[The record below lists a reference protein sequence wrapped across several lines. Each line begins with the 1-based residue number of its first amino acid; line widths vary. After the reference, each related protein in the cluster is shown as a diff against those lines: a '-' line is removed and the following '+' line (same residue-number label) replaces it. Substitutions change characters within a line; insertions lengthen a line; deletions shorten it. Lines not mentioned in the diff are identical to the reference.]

1 MAWVNFQKSNW
12 TRTLS
17 SEHAR
22 QYFTAVAAGITVTAA
37 TTQLVTLT
45 SAAYQFQ
52 GNGPVEISFP
62 FGFSS
67 AETVA
72 AQGLLFGNGW
82 LQATA
87 TAAYS
92 AGNHPQI
99 VFQVSSQTL
108 LTVAATGFSVIA
120 VQY

>member
-37 TTQLVTLT
+37 TSQLITLT
-45 SAAYQFQ
+45 AASYQFQ
-52 GNGPVEISFP
+52 GNGPIEISFP
-62 FGFSS
+62 AGFSS
-67 AETVA
+67 AQTAA

-108 LTVAATGFSVIA
+108 MTVASGGLSLIA

>member
-62 FGFSS
+62 FGFSNT
-67 AETVA
+67 ETVA
-72 AQGLLFGNGW
+72 AQGLLFGNAW